1 MQDEGDRAYRGFV
14 SRRARNGARMLRSHL
29 LYFPAFAEMFRL
41 LVLLF
46 VVTVLEREREET
58 KEAESSVAA
67 FRRQVA
73 SQQEAVAALDAEIE
87 QYRARVANLRKG
99 PFQSMCSA
107 HTDL

>member
-1 MQDEGDRAYRGFV
+1 
-14 SRRARNGARMLRSHL
+14 
-29 LYFPAFAEMFRL
+29 
-41 LVLLF
+41 
-46 VVTVLEREREET
+46 VLEREREET

-99 PFQSMCSA
+99 PFHRPYAYALCA
-107 HTDL
+107 HRHLRLIYPFRTRDRAENFGRECGASICRIACLRACFGLYH